1 MDVVA
6 REGETSGSKPL
17 AYPVIVEAPVK
28 TATEAR
34 QGRAT
39 GVVRWVLGLS
49 PDARNHRHDPRSSRS
64 SVSQEQARAPGARP
78 ALPEQS
84 PSGGSG
90 SAAGY
95 GFVLEEDSAYRA
107 LVSLART

>member
-1 MDVVA
+1 LDVVA

-34 QGRAT
+34 QGRVT

-49 PDARNHRHDPRSSRS
+49 PDARNHRHDPMI
-64 SVSQEQARAPGARP
+64 VAFVGFAGAS
-78 ALPEQS
+78 QS
-84 PSGGSG
+84 PRG
-90 SAAGY
+90 
-95 GFVLEEDSAYRA
+95 
-107 LVSLART
+107 

>member
-6 REGETSGSKPL
+6 CEGETSGSKPL

-49 PDARNHRHDPRSSRS
+49 PDARNHRHDPMI
-64 SVSQEQARAPGARP
+64 VAFVGFAGAS
-78 ALPEQS
+78 QS
-84 PSGGSG
+84 PMP
-90 SAAGY
+90 
-95 GFVLEEDSAYRA
+95 R
-107 LVSLART
+107 